1 LRANSTIEQHFIPIT
16 PVQLAQTLITV
27 DLTVE
32 GPFDDRF
39 VGLIDYDKW
48 PAVKERL
55 RAIEI

>member
-1 LRANSTIEQHFIPIT
+1 
-16 PVQLAQTLITV
+16 V
-27 DLTVE
+27 DLTAK

-39 VGLIDYDKW
+39 IGLIDYDKW

>member
-1 LRANSTIEQHFIPIT
+1 
-16 PVQLAQTLITV
+16 V

-48 PAVKERL
+48 LAIKERL